1 MTPTTLDRCDILS
14 TFTETPGQLTRIF
27 LSPPMRQAHQQIMEW
42 MRAAGMTPRIDPIG
56 NLIGHYPGITPDA
69 PTFLIGS
76 HLDTVPNAGKYD
88 GILGVMLGLSVIE
101 HLAGKRLPFAI
112 EVIGFSEEE
121 GVRFSTPYFG
131 SRALAGTFDP
141 RSLNL
146 KDRHSIYFDQAM
158 RDFGLDPP
166 DINDAAYDRSKVIGY
181 LEAHI
186 EQGPVLEAT
195 QHSLSGIVTA
205 IAGQSKYVISFTG
218 QSGHAGTV
226 PMNRR
231 RDALA
236 AAAEFVM
243 TVESIAKEK
252 SALEET
258 PSTLVA
264 TVGKLSV
271 EPGATNVI
279 PGRSHSDPR
288 PPRRRRQRAPPR
300 RRNHLHHRP
309 RPCSPSGVALN
320 IESESHQNAVP
331 MAAPFRE
338 ILKSQLHELAIRPIS
353 LPSGAGHDAAIIANL
368 CPVAMLFLRNPG
380 GISHR
385 PEESVSAEDVAVA
398 EKVML
403 GFVTALANQ
412 YDSPSAPK

>member
-1 MTPTTLDRCDILS
+1 VTPTTLDRCDILS
-14 TFTETPGQLTRIF
+14 TFTETPGQLTRTF

-69 PTFLIGS
+69 PTLLIGS

-158 RDFGLDPP
+158 RDFGLDPSR
-166 DINDAAYDRSKVIGY
+166 INDAAYDRSKVIGY

-186 EQGPVLEAT
+186 EQGPVLEA
-195 QHSLSGIVTA
+195 LNLPVGIVTA

-279 PGRSHSDPR
+279 PGRVTLTLDLRDADDSE
-288 PPRRRRQRAPPR
+288 RRRAAETIFTTGRANSTKR
-300 RRNHLHHRP
+300 
-309 RPCSPSGVALN
+309 GVALN